1 MKKSWSPEEQDHL
14 YAVGF
19 GSYSQGNYAQA
30 SSLFT
35 TLVTANPFDERFW
48 RGLASSKQ
56 MEKKYQEALRAWSLV
71 ALLCDKDPLPHFH
84 AAECLMSL
92 DEKSDALKALKM
104 AQELS
109 LTNGDLQTKI
119 ELLREVNCG

>member
-1 MKKSWSPEEQDHL
+1 VKKNWSPEEQDHL

-19 GSYSQGNYAQA
+19 GSYSQGSYAQA

-56 MEKKYQEALRAWSLV
+56 MEEKYQEALRAWSLV

-92 DEKSDALKALKM
+92 NEKSDALKALKM

-109 LTNGDLQTKI
+109 STNADLQTKI
-119 ELLREVNCG
+119 ELLREVNYG